1 MQNKTGEFHL
11 RLVQSVLSR
20 TDWLSSVAERE
31 PLTRAAIKG
40 LNFANQL
47 FREKTVPKSNVQ
59 FHQHFMSAFVT
70 IFLRPKKFKFKM
82 LAQKKH

>member
-31 PLTRAAIKG
+31 QLTRAAIKG
-40 LNFANQL
+40 LNFAYQL
-47 FREKTVPKSNVQ
+47 FR
-59 FHQHFMSAFVT
+59 
-70 IFLRPKKFKFKM
+70 KKNCS
-82 LAQKKH
+82 KKQCSI